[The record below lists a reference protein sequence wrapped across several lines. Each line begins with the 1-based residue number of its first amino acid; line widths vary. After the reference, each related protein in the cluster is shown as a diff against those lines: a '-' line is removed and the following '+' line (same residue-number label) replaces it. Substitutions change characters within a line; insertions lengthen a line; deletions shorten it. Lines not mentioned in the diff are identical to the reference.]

1 MPHLR
6 TPSTGL
12 DQRAS
17 SRRTSMVTLSLT
29 RTVGATHS
37 NKSMQTS
44 NNCTTYALEPPPRE
58 TSSRRRRRL
67 AHCSSARMQLSGS
80 QLTTARRR
88 SPRLTATHRSSPL
101 PAAASRNPPQRPQKA
116 RSREGA
122 ARRAQTA
129 LRSTPPQRRS
139 RSRVPAT
146 HYAAGGP
153 SPSASRRATAS
164 QSTSTAPRC
173 RPTFTPQ
180 GNDPRLDRFRNAG
193 HSAAAAGVS
202 GEGARRRAK
211 AGGQGGGQ

>member
-1 MPHLR
+1 MLSQEETAQRRESAAESHLATEPGDAGASLLR

-12 DQRAS
+12 DHRAS

-29 RTVGATHS
+29 RTVGATHP

-44 NNCTTYALEPPPRE
+44 NNCATTHSRNTYALEPPPRG

-67 AHCSSARMQLSGS
+67 AHCN
-80 QLTTARRR
+80 
-88 SPRLTATHRSSPL
+88 SPPR
-101 PAAASRNPPQRPQKA
+101 PQRA
-116 RSREGA
+116 RSREGT

-129 LRSTPPQRRS
+129 LHSTPPQRRS

-180 GNDPRLDRFRNAG
+180 GNDPRLDRLRNAG
-193 HSAAAAGVS
+193 HSAAAAGVP
-202 GEGARRRAK
+202 GEGARRRAR
-211 AGGQGGGQ
+211 AGGQVRDDGRK